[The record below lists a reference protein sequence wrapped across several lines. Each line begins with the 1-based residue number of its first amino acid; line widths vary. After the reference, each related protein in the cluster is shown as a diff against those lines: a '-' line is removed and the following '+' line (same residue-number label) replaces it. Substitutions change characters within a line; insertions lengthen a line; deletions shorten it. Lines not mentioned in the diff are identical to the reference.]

1 MEYSSFDTPPAGS
14 IRFNTDSVKMEIYN
28 GEKWWE
34 IDSTSPD
41 VQTGGTRGLF
51 AGGDPG
57 PASDV
62 NVINYIQID
71 TTGDATDFGDL
82 TVARSYSAGL
92 SSRTRGL
99 IAGSGSPALNT
110 IDYVT
115 IATTANAVDFGDLT
129 GAYGNRQGGAS
140 NQIRGLV
147 YGGRSDPAAGLNT
160 VDYVT
165 IASTGNANDYGDL
178 TVLIQDAAGAASPT
192 RAIRAGGS
200 QEPSTSGTP
209 ASVKESIDYT
219 TIATTGNFADFGN
232 LTAGRMGLFGGSNAV
247 RAVWGGGYNPALA
260 TIDYITI
267 AELGNA
273 VDFGDLTAA
282 TYRGGGT
289 ASETRVV
296 FAGGNA
302 PSTVNTITYVQTAST
317 GNAID
322 YGDLTVA
329 LHPPAGMSNGH
340 GGLG

>member
-1 MEYSSFDTPPAGS
+1 
-14 IRFNTDSVKMEIYN
+14 
-28 GEKWWE
+28 

-115 IATTANAVDFGDLT
+115 ISITSNAVDFGDLT

-340 GGLG
+340 GGL

>member
-1 MEYSSFDTPPAGS
+1 MEYPSLSTPTAGS
-14 IRFNTDSVKMEIYN
+14 IRFNTDSTKMEIYN
-28 GEKWWE
+28 GDAWWVL
-34 IDSTSPD
+34 DGTSAGEE
-41 VQTGGTRGLF
+41 TGSARGLF

-62 NVINYIQID
+62 NVINYIQIN
-71 TTGDATDFGDL
+71 TAGWAYDFGDL

-115 IATTANAVDFGDLT
+115 IAQLGDAVDFGDLT

-260 TIDYITI
+260 TIDYIPI

-273 VDFGDLTAA
+273 TDFGDLQTA

-289 ASETRVV
+289 ASRTRVV

-302 PSTVNTITYVQTAST
+302 PSTTNTISFVNIAAT
-317 GNAID
+317 GNATD
-322 YGDLTVA
+322 WGDLTVA
-329 LHPPAGMSNGH
+329 LHPPAGMSNDH